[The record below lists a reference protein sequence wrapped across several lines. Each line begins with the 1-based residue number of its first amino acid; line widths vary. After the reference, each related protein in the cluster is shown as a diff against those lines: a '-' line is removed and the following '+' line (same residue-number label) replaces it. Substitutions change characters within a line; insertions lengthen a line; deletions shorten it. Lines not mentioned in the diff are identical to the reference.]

1 MEIGKKWV
9 ISDEVLKES
18 FDKLEI
24 EEVFFS
30 KFKEK
35 AIDKLNDFACDSV
48 PTLDDTDESIDIAL
62 EYIKEYASQIRKGK
76 SEIYA
81 HAYAVN
87 MEFQEVYCI
96 IFAKAYECAIAHGQ
110 DKTKAFCFGDFCS
123 NASDQGYWLNL
134 DDFVE
139 RFQEDWQKKY
149 YIDLV
154 LQEYKQLHHCPMA
167 QNEYELLKGKLYK

>member
-62 EYIKEYASQIRKGK
+62 EYIKEYASHIRKERAK
-76 SEIYA
+76 STLMLMPMLLIWNFKKFT
-81 HAYAVN
+81 VLFLLKLMN
-87 MEFQEVYCI
+87 VLLLM
-96 IFAKAYECAIAHGQ
+96 G
-110 DKTKAFCFGDFCS
+110 KTKPKR
-123 NASDQGYWLNL
+123 
-134 DDFVE
+134 FV
-139 RFQEDWQKKY
+139 
-149 YIDLV
+149 LV
-154 LQEYKQLHHCPMA
+154 TFVRMLQIKVI
-167 QNEYELLKGKLYK
+167 G